1 MLLLKSITKNIWKKD
16 KMSLVETSWL
26 DRNINDVKIIDSS
39 WHMPQV
45 ERYGFEEYKK
55 HHIPNAIFFDL
66 DDNSKKNISL
76 PHMIV
81 EINEWDRIV
90 SKMGINKDDKI
101 IIYDNSDVI
110 SSCRCWF
117 NFIYFGHDPK
127 LVHVLDGGLR
137 KWIKE
142 NRKVTNEI
150 INVQISNYKSFE
162 KKELVKNK
170 EQIDLNIE
178 EKYFKVIDARS
189 KERFDGKVQEPR
201 KSLRSGSI
209 KNSFCIPFNLCLC
222 EDKTFKSKKDLKLI
236 FKTCLNNINEKNIV
250 FSCGSG
256 VTACVLALAY
266 SLINDK
272 YHPCIYDGSWAEYGI
287 I

>member
-1 MLLLKSITKNIWKKD
+1 
-16 KMSLVETSWL
+16 MSLVETNWL
-26 DRNINDVKIIDSS
+26 EKNIRNVKIIDCS
-39 WHMPQV
+39 WHMPHTK
-45 ERYGFEEYKK
+45 RDGFEEYKEK
-55 HHIPNAIFFDL
+55 HIPNAIFFDL
-66 DDNSKKNISL
+66 DDNSKKNIDL
-76 PHMIV
+76 PHMLV
-81 EINEWDRIV
+81 EINNWEKIV
-90 SKMGINKDDKI
+90 SKMGIEKKDEI

-117 NFIYFGHDPK
+117 NFIYFGHNPK
-127 LVHVLDGGLR
+127 LVHVLNGGLK

-142 NRKVTNEI
+142 KRKVTNNLPNI
-150 INVQISNYKSFE
+150 QISKYQSLE

-170 EQIDLNIE
+170 ELIDKNINE
-178 EKYFKVIDARS
+178 QKFIVIDARS
-189 KERFDGKVQEPR
+189 KERFEGKVPEPR
-201 KSLRSGSI
+201 KGLRSGNI
-209 KNSFCIPFNLCLC
+209 KNSFCIPFNLCLNK
-222 EDKTFKSKKDLKLI
+222 DRTFKKKKELENI
-236 FKTCLNNINEKNIV
+236 FQSCLENINEKNIV